1 MPVCHSA
8 KHRFDH
14 TPGLEATK
22 RFNMSYANLNFFF
35 FKGKEKGG
43 DEQTRTTL
51 SHGWEHLLKY
61 FNLHENKMDKYQTH
75 QTQNPFG

>member
-1 MPVCHSA
+1 
-8 KHRFDH
+8 
-14 TPGLEATK
+14 
-22 RFNMSYANLNFFF
+22 MSYANLNFFF